1 MTHKSGYINTTP
13 INPYRWK
20 GTNMSKE
27 QIIKMKSILALV
39 MFSMIL
45 MISGCGQD
53 DVSDHSSKK
62 PKPPVIDIHT
72 AVISGDINAIK
83 QHISAGTHINQ
94 KDPFGGSSPLISA
107 ALFNQPEIV
116 TLLLDAGANIDFKN
130 NDGSTALHVA
140 AFFCR
145 PDIVKL
151 LLNRGADKSL
161 LNNSGSTAYDTVAG
175 PFEAVKP
182 IYDMLGQS
190 LAPMGLRLDYDQ
202 LKATRP
208 QVAALLK

>member
-1 MTHKSGYINTTP
+1 MKIKHINTVQ
-13 INPYRWK
+13 Y
-20 GTNMSKE
+20 
-27 QIIKMKSILALV
+27 SIGLIMV
-39 MFSMIL
+39 FMFM
-45 MISGCGQD
+45 MVSGCDQGAADKNHVDQND
-53 DVSDHSSKK
+53 QIETINDQPTKK
-62 PKPPVIDIHT
+62 PKPPKVDIHT
-72 AVISGDINAIK
+72 AVISGDTHAIQ
-83 QHISAGTHINQ
+83 QHISAGTNINQ

-116 TLLLDAGANIDFKN
+116 TLLLDAGANINFKN

-140 AFFCR
+140 AFFCH
-145 PDIVKL
+145 PEIVKL
-151 LLNRGADKSL
+151 LLKNGADKGL
-161 LNNSGSTAYDTVAG
+161 RNNSGSTAYDTVAA

-190 LAPMGLRLDYDQ
+190 LAPMGLNLDYEQ

>member
-1 MTHKSGYINTTP
+1 MKIKYINTVQ
-13 INPYRWK
+13 Y
-20 GTNMSKE
+20 
-27 QIIKMKSILALV
+27 SIGLIMV
-39 MFSMIL
+39 FMFM
-45 MISGCGQD
+45 MVSGCDQGAADKNHVDQND
-53 DVSDHSSKK
+53 QKETLNDQPTKK
-62 PKPPVIDIHT
+62 PKPPKVDIHT
-72 AVISGDINAIK
+72 AVISGDIDAIQ
-83 QHISAGTHINQ
+83 QHISAGTDINQ

-145 PDIVKL
+145 PEIVKL

-161 LNNSGSTAYDTVAG
+161 LNNSGSTAYDSIAG

-190 LAPMGLRLDYDQ
+190 LAPMGLNLDYEQ